1 MKDFKDFKPK
11 VQEYVVPRVVGIK
24 TAAQEFGIAEFA
36 LRRWVKSGELPCIH
50 CGRRILINCSVLSEF
65 LSCQG
70 SAQNAV
76 AVDEKGNYYKPSGS
90 GNIRRIV

>member
-1 MKDFKDFKPK
+1 MENTDFRP
-11 VQEYVVPRVVGIK
+11 QIENYTIPRVVGVK
-24 TAAQEFGIAEFA
+24 AAAKEFGIAEYA

-65 LSCQG
+65 LSCQ
-70 SAQNAV
+70 SSVQNAV

-90 GNIRRIV
+90 GKVRPIAL